1 MKMPSISDMQKELKT
16 YSPGELLSFCMRL
29 AKHKK
34 ENKELLCYLM
44 YEATDEKSYVEHIK
58 TEIDQLFGEINK
70 QSTYTTKKGLQKVVR
85 LLNRYVNFSKERA
98 TEVELRIYFCKKMQA
113 ERIDLSASSVIFNL
127 YEREKTKIYKN
138 LTLLHEDLQYDFT
151 DEVKRL

>member
-1 MKMPSISDMQKELKT
+1 MPSISDMQKELKT
-16 YSPGELLSFCMRL
+16 YSTGDLLAFCIRL

-44 YEATDEKSYVEHIK
+44 YEASDEKSYVEHIK

-70 QSTYTTKKGLQKVVR
+70 QSTYTTKKGLQKAVR
-85 LLNRYVNFSKERA
+85 LLNRYVNFSNEQT

-113 ERIDLSASSVIFNL
+113 ERIDLHASSVILNM
-127 YEREKTKIYKN
+127 YEREKTKIKKS
-138 LTLLHEDLQYDFT
+138 LSMLHEDLQYDFA
-151 DEVKRL
+151 DEVQRL